1 MCYNGHMIIQLLLV
15 LVGFALI
22 IFGADVLVDG
32 ASKIAKKYRIPDMVI
47 GLTIVSI
54 GTSFPEMMIT
64 ISSAKND
71 YHDLIFGN
79 ALGSNIVNLGLILG
93 LIAIIK
99 PVYLDRDTKNIH
111 LPLAIMATAVLAFMG
126 NGLIGEQ
133 LMISKREGW
142 LLIGLSIIYFIVPAY
157 KSLQRVQLSKQNHR
171 PDTTHISLTK
181 SILLIILGFI
191 ALKFG
196 ADFAVD
202 NAKLI
207 GESMGIPDN
216 VIGITI
222 VGMGT
227 ALPEL
232 ITSITATLKG
242 TEGLAVGNLIGSCIL
257 NLFLI
262 IGMGAVISPLSY
274 LPLFNLELVFL
285 FVLTFFIWVFAYI
298 GKRNTLSRVEG
309 SLLILSF
316 IGYMVVLLT

>member
-1 MCYNGHMIIQLLLV
+1 MIIQLLLV

>member
-1 MCYNGHMIIQLLLV
+1 MIKKILLV

-22 IFGADVLVDG
+22 IFGADVLVTG
-32 ASKIAKKYRIPDMVI
+32 ASNIAKKYRIPDVVI
-47 GLTIVSI
+47 GLTIVSL

-64 ISSAKND
+64 ITSAKNE

-93 LIAIIK
+93 IIALIK
-99 PVYLDRDTKNIH
+99 PVYLDRETKNIH

-126 NGLIGEQ
+126 NGLIGEH
-133 LMISKREGW
+133 LMISRLQGW
-142 LLIGLSIIYFIVPAY
+142 LLIAMSVVYFTVPAY
-157 KSLQRVQLSKQNHR
+157 KSLQRIQLTKHNTR
-171 PDTTHISLTK
+171 PDTADISMPK
-181 SILLIILGFI
+181 SLLFIALGFI

-202 NAKLI
+202 NAKFI
-207 GESMGIPDN
+207 GEAVGIPDS
-216 VIGITI
+216 VIGLTI

-242 TEGLAVGNLIGSCIL
+242 TEGLAIGNLIGSCIL

-262 IGMGAVISPLSY
+262 IGLGAVINPLTY
-274 LPLFNLELVFL
+274 LPIFNMELMFL
-285 FVLTFFIWVFAYI
+285 FGLTFLIWVFSYI
-298 GKRNTLSRVEG
+298 GKRNTLSRLEG
-309 SLLILSF
+309 SILILAF
-316 IGYMVVLLT
+316 VGYMVVLLG